1 MISTGKVTLDD
12 IAVLYTA
19 LAPNL
24 ERIVR
29 LDVQASDQVI
39 EDACQFAWARLV
51 AHADCLRGSGTLTW
65 LAKTAIREAFKLSRR
80 DRRELSLEHALE
92 TDGDVLG
99 PPGPAPDELI
109 QAREQLASISLLPE
123 RQQRLLWLQ
132 GLGLSYREM
141 AAHVH
146 CSERTIERQLL
157 RAKRVRWRDC
167 GRAWRASNRPPALL
181 SPVRASAAAARPD

>member
-1 MISTGKVTLDD
+1 MISTGKITLDD

-39 EDACQFAWARLV
+39 EDACQFAWAGLV
-51 AHADCLRGSGTLTW
+51 AHADRLRGNGTLSW

-80 DRRELSLEHALE
+80 DRRELSLDHALE
-92 TDGDVLG
+92 TDGDALG

-141 AAHVH
+141 AVHAH

-157 RAKRVRWRDC
+157 RAKRGLR
-167 GRAWRASNRPPALL
+167 GMAAASPAAGAQRAATSPA
-181 SPVRASAAAARPD
+181 PASAAAALPD

>member
-1 MISTGKVTLDD
+1 
-12 IAVLYTA
+12 
-19 LAPNL
+19 
-24 ERIVR
+24 VR
-29 LDVQASDQVI
+29 LDVHASDQVI

-51 AHADCLRGSGTLTW
+51 AHADGLRGTGTLTW

-157 RAKRVRWRDC
+157 RAKRGLR
-167 GRAWRASNRPPALL
+167 GMAAASTAAGATSPA
-181 SPVRASAAAARPD
+181 PASAAAARPD

>member
-1 MISTGKVTLDD
+1 MISTGKITLDD

-39 EDACQFAWARLV
+39 EDACQFAWAGLV
-51 AHADCLRGSGTLTW
+51 AHADRLRGNGTLSW

-92 TDGDVLG
+92 TDGDALG

-141 AAHVH
+141 AVHAH

-157 RAKRVRWRDC
+157 RAKRGLR
-167 GRAWRASNRPPALL
+167 GMAAASTAAGAQRAATSPA
-181 SPVRASAAAARPD
+181 PASAAAALPD

>member
-1 MISTGKVTLDD
+1 MAKPGPEDIS
-12 IAVLYTA
+12 VLYAA

-29 LDVQASDQVI
+29 LDVHASDQVI
-39 EDACQFAWARLV
+39 EDACQFAWGRLV
-51 AHADCLRGSGTLTW
+51 SHADRLRGSGTLSW
-65 LAKTAIREAFKLSRR
+65 LAKTATREAFKLSRR

-92 TDGDVLG
+92 TEGDALG

-141 AAHVH
+141 ATRTHS
-146 CSERTIERQLL
+146 SERTIERQLL
-157 RAKRVRWRDC
+157 RAKRGLRGLAAGVSVPTSA
-167 GRAWRASNRPPALL
+167 GVQPAATSPARAS
-181 SPVRASAAAARPD
+181 VAAVRPD

>member
-1 MISTGKVTLDD
+1 MISTGKITLDD

-39 EDACQFAWARLV
+39 EDACQFAWAGLV
-51 AHADCLRGSGTLTW
+51 AHADRLRGNGTLSW

-92 TDGDVLG
+92 TDGDALG

-141 AAHVH
+141 AVH
-146 CSERTIERQLL
+146 TDCSERTIERQLL
-157 RAKRVRWRDC
+157 RAKRGLR
-167 GRAWRASNRPPALL
+167 GMAAASASAGAQRAAT
-181 SPVRASAAAARPD
+181 SPGPASAAAARPD